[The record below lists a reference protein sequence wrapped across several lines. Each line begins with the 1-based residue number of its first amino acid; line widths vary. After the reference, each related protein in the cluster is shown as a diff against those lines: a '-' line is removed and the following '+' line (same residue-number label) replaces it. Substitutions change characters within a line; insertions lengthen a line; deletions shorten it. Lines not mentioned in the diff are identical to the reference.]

1 MAVKIKHIIKNVI
14 KYNEKILIKIKPLGL
29 PFILRQRVKIYNVFF
44 NGFRGVAE
52 NETNPC

>member
-1 MAVKIKHIIKNVI
+1 MK
-14 KYNEKILIKIKPLGL
+14 KILIKIKPLGL